1 MTGGIISGI
10 NKSEKVV
17 FIDCLFY
24 YLGLLTPSQVLH
36 QVSRL
41 KLQFCS
47 RRLVG
52 LIDINILT
60 EGYFLRD
67 GSEVNYFPEAPLK
80 ESNLII

>member
-10 NKSEKVV
+10 NESEKVV
-17 FIDCLFY
+17 FIKDCLFY
-24 YLGLLTPSQVLH
+24 YLDLQTPSQVLH

-67 GSEVNYFPEAPLK
+67 GSEVNYLPE